1 MHPQKTPIKL
11 SVMMSSPT
19 RGNSKH
25 LCVRGGTGQVC
36 MTFADIDGGKD
47 TEFVVIKVNVTTDGM
62 NVFGFEPVLPDAM

>member
-1 MHPQKTPIKL
+1 
-11 SVMMSSPT
+11 
-19 RGNSKH
+19 
-25 LCVRGGTGQVC
+25 